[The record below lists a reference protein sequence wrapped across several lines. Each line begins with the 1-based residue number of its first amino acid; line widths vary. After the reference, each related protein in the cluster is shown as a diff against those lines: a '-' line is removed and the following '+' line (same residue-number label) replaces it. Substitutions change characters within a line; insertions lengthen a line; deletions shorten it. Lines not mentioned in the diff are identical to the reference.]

1 MKSLQTITVNYCGNQ
16 HHCLIIIIVSI
27 QHNEEIIYVHMI
39 VNCNNNEFCITTAQ
53 KKRNKTIS
61 HFVTRNIFY
70 IFSGKTL

>member
-1 MKSLQTITVNYCGNQ
+1 MKSVQAITVNYCGNKHQ
-16 HHCLIIIIVSI
+16 SLIISI
-27 QHNEEIIYVHMI
+27 QCNAEIIYVRMI
-39 VNCNNNEFCITTAQ
+39 VNYNEFCINTAPKK